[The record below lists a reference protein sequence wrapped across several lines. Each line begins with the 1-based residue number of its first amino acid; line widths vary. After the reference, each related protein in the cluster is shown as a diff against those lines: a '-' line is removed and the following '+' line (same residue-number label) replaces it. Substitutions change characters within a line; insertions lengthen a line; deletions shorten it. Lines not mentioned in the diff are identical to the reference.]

1 MDLWVVV
8 AGDSQARFV
17 ALSLLG
23 LVLGSGSEAMSSVK
37 SELFKRR
44 SDYNLMVKEIGMKP
58 DFWVVA
64 YASDFG
70 FQLKEPRSHVET
82 LVPVTTKGGFFS
94 KMKTTKGKD
103 KAKNTKEAL
112 KPVDDIFFFQKGEKE
127 EGTAEKVSKREKKAK
142 KDPNKP
148 KRAPISAARKEK
160 RQEM

>member
-23 LVLGSGSEAMSSVK
+23 LVLGSGSEGMSSVK

-82 LVPVTTKGGFFS
+82 LVPVTTKGGS
-94 KMKTTKGKD
+94 VSERSIPRKVKKR
-103 KAKNTKEAL
+103 KARLRRLASGRRRPRRIQTNPKEL
-112 KPVDDIFFFQKGEKE
+112 PVPYL
-127 EGTAEKVSKREKKAK
+127 S
-142 KDPNKP
+142 
-148 KRAPISAARKEK
+148 S
-160 RQEM
+160 

>member
-58 DFWVVA
+58 DFVW
-64 YASDFG
+64 
-70 FQLKEPRSHVET
+70 L
-82 LVPVTTKGGFFS
+82 L
-94 KMKTTKGKD
+94 
-103 KAKNTKEAL
+103 TKE
-112 KPVDDIFFFQKGEKE
+112 
-127 EGTAEKVSKREKKAK
+127 RY
-142 KDPNKP
+142 
-148 KRAPISAARKEK
+148 
-160 RQEM
+160 